1 MIWHYVPNQANSWY
15 MCHTCTYM
23 YDMIYYI
30 YIPVIKKFK
39 KCKKVGIEKKVKKQD
54 GMSTIIVNYS
64 DKIIRR

>member
-1 MIWHYVPNQANSWY
+1 MELIACKVQL
-15 MCHTCTYM
+15 
-23 YDMIYYI
+23 YI
-30 YIPVIKKFK
+30 QPVMKKFK

>member
-1 MIWHYVPNQANSWY
+1 MKLLGNSIVLFI
-15 MCHTCTYM
+15 ML
-23 YDMIYYI
+23 
-30 YIPVIKKFK
+30 PVMKKFK

>member
-1 MIWHYVPNQANSWY
+1 MWEGEKAPHSPHYYQTSNE
-15 MCHTCTYM
+15 
-23 YDMIYYI
+23 
-30 YIPVIKKFK
+30 KFK

>member
-1 MIWHYVPNQANSWY
+1 MTV
-15 MCHTCTYM
+15 M
-23 YDMIYYI
+23 
-30 YIPVIKKFK
+30 KKFL

>member
-1 MIWHYVPNQANSWY
+1 MKQQESQEDQTVSIHINTKILGKNCVKPIQI
-15 MCHTCTYM
+15 M
-23 YDMIYYI
+23 
-30 YIPVIKKFK
+30 KKFK

>member
-1 MIWHYVPNQANSWY
+1 MV
-15 MCHTCTYM
+15 MCLQL
-23 YDMIYYI
+23 
-30 YIPVIKKFK
+30 PVIKKFK

>member
-1 MIWHYVPNQANSWY
+1 MMFVHR
-15 MCHTCTYM
+15 
-23 YDMIYYI
+23 
-30 YIPVIKKFK
+30 PVMKKFF